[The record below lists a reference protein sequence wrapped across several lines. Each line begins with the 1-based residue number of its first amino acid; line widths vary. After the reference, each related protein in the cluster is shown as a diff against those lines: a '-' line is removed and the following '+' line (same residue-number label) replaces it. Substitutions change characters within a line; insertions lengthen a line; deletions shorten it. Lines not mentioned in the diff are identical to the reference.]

1 MAVKKKVVEID
12 TKDAQQQVDKL
23 KESMAGLNKENN
35 AATTSVKELRQ
46 ELKAQKNI
54 MLSAEEGTKEYN
66 DALQKAAGI
75 QHTLKEQ
82 MEEVNASAMDFGQ
95 IAGNVVKATGGIVA
109 GFQAAKAT
117 MNLFGIENEAV
128 LESLEKMQNLMA
140 ITQAIPALDDGV
152 KAFKRLG
159 LAIKTATIGMNGF
172 KVVLM
177 STGIG
182 AAVVAV
188 GALISAFG
196 KLKKKQDDYVEK
208 QKEQIKLQKEEQ
220 IKAQEKYNESLKKEL
235 DLKEKLLNIRF
246 NGNDVKVYTN
256 ILADYQKQLDEVNAK
271 LKDQYNDAAQLEA
284 KKVYRQLNKELEQL
298 TEGSEEYINKLIEIA
313 SQEQKIKDIKPLSK
327 EEIEDLTKRQT
338 ELNEKITE
346 YRDKLI
352 EAKAVAAAEARKKQ
366 IEQEKKEIEEI
377 KKKYSD
383 LSIDISLYGASEYQK
398 DLASLVKAEQQA
410 LKTVEDAEKKGV
422 VTKEQAEKDKT
433 AIQKYYST
441 QRENIAKKEA
451 AQRENIAK
459 EEAARQR
466 ELSIEM
472 IDTSYQLEQAKLQ
485 KQYDEKLI
493 SEYEFNDRKKELQ
506 TNYVKDYIDN
516 IQFILDTEKNLTDEQ
531 ILDLTNK
538 INDAR
543 ASLKENKETDPNVT
557 TAKQISEA
565 INASALALN
574 DFSNNPAWGN
584 ILKNVA
590 TLAAN
595 WDTLQ
600 ENIGKKGKDAFS
612 AYAQI
617 AAVGLGAVAQMM
629 NGLAAE
635 QDTSNKEGFESSK
648 KFQIAGATMSMFAG
662 IASAWA
668 SSMQLGPIIGPI
680 LGSALSAMMLGLGI
694 AQIDKIK
701 NTQFGGGGST
711 SGSSATPNTSAVNS
725 IIAPVQYTQDVQGA
739 SIEGAIKDTRVYVVE
754 QDISSTQ
761 KKVDVAESEARF

>member
-12 TKDAQQQVDKL
+12 TKDAQQQVDQL

-159 LAIKTATIGMNGF
+159 LAIKSATAGMSGF
-172 KVVLM
+172 KK
-177 STGIG
+177 
-182 AAVVAV
+182 
-188 GALISAFG
+188 ALISTGFG
-196 KLKKKQDDYVEK
+196 ALVVALGLIIANFDKISAWLDEITGQTDFLGNLSDKVIGGLNAAWAGFVQTLKAVGNAIVTYVTAPFKSVWDAIQAYTSTEGDFVDKLKAAGSAMKNGFVAEWKDV
-208 QKEQIKLQKEEQ
+208 
-220 IKAQEKYNESLKKEL
+220 
-235 DLKEKLLNIRF
+235 
-246 NGNDVKVYTN
+246 GNDFKEIGVVSANAYQEGFNKN
-256 ILADYQKQLDEVNAK
+256 RAKRLAKNVE
-271 LKDQYNDAAQLEA
+271 EA
-284 KKVYRQLNKELEQL
+284 K
-298 TEGSEEYINKLIEIA
+298 EIGDA
-313 SQEQKIKDIKPLSK
+313 RGK
-327 EEIEDLTKRQT
+327 
-338 ELNEKITE
+338 
-346 YRDKLI
+346 
-352 EAKAVAAAEARKKQ
+352 AKAEA
-366 IEQEKKEIEEI
+366 
-377 KKKYSD
+377 
-383 LSIDISLYGASEYQK
+383 
-398 DLASLVKAEQQA
+398 
-410 LKTVEDAEKKGV
+410 
-422 VTKEQAEKDKT
+422 
-433 AIQKYYST
+433 
-441 QRENIAKKEA
+441 
-451 AQRENIAK
+451 
-459 EEAARQR
+459 EEAAYKKRLSQIDSQQR
-466 ELSIEM
+466 AEM
-472 IDTSYQLEQAKLQ
+472 LALQALGLGYEEYVNQ
-485 KQYDEKLI
+485 KQSLEDKFTQKRIEALKEILATEKDLTEQEISDLQSELI
-493 SEYEFNDRKKELQ
+493 SLQDSLYKKPEKTSGTTSTS
-506 TNYVKDYIDN
+506 TNAPA
-516 IQFILDTEKNLTDEQ
+516 DE
-531 ILDLTNK
+531 
-538 INDAR
+538 
-543 ASLKENKETDPNVT
+543 NVSN
-557 TAKQISEA
+557 AKQISEA

-600 ENIGKKGKDAFS
+600 ENIKKGGNEAFTS
-612 AYAQI
+612 YAQI
-617 AAVGLGAVAQMM
+617 AATALGAVAQMM

-680 LGSALSAMMLGLGI
+680 LGASLSAMMLGTGL
-694 AQIDKIK
+694 AQIAKIK
-701 NTQFGGGGST
+701 KTQFGGSGNV
-711 SGSSATPNTSAVNS
+711 SGSSATPSTSAVNS
-725 IIAPVQYTQDVQGA
+725 VIAPVQYTQDVQGA
-739 SIEGAIKDTRVYVVE
+739 SIEGAIKDTRVYVTE
-754 QDISSTQ
+754 SDISNTQ

>member
-12 TKDAQQQVDKL
+12 TKDAQQQVDQL
-23 KESMAGLNKENN
+23 KESMAELNKENN
-35 AATTSVKELRQ
+35 SATTSVKELRK
-46 ELKAQKNI
+46 ELKAQKDA

-95 IAGNVVKATGGIVA
+95 IAGNVVKATGGVVA

-159 LAIKTATIGMNGF
+159 LAIKSATIGMNGF
-172 KVVLM
+172 KVALM

-182 AAVVAV
+182 AAVVALGLLV
-188 GALISAFG
+188 ANWDKVTEAMRRWGIIHEDT
-196 KLKKKQDDYVEK
+196 KKKLEEQKKKAEDLKQKLEEAQKAYSDWEK
-208 QKEQIKLQKEEQ
+208 QTAINNLSSEAK
-220 IKAQEKYNESLKKEL
+220 EKYQELENTIEGANLKIAEFQAKMNQVGNDKSAWESLRDQAREY
-235 DLKEKLLNIRF
+235 EAIR
-246 NGNDVKVYTN
+246 D
-256 ILADYQKQLDEVNAK
+256 NAK
-271 LKDQYNDAAQLEA
+271 AAQSEILKNAENTKYAAEEA
-284 KKVYRQLNKELEQL
+284 KK
-298 TEGSEEYINKLIEIA
+298 
-313 SQEQKIKDIKPLSK
+313 
-327 EEIEDLTKRQT
+327 
-338 ELNEKITE
+338 
-346 YRDKLI
+346 
-352 EAKAVAAAEARKKQ
+352 AAEAAKKAAEERKKAV
-366 IEQEKKEIEEI
+366 EQENKEIEEI
-377 KKKYSD
+377 KKKYSE

-398 DLASLVKAEQQA
+398 DLAALVKAEQIA
-410 LKTVEDAEKKGV
+410 IKTVEDAEKKGV

-441 QRENIAKKEA
+441 QRENV
-451 AQRENIAK
+451 AK

-466 ELSIEM
+466 EISIEM
-472 IDTSYQLEQAKLQ
+472 IDISYQLEQAKLQ

-493 SEYEFNDRKKELQ
+493 SEQEFIDRKKELQ
-506 TNYVKDYIDN
+506 TNYVQDYIDN

-574 DFSNNPAWGN
+574 DFSDNPAWGN

-600 ENIGKKGKDAFS
+600 EKIGKGGKDAFA

-617 AAVGLGAVAQMM
+617 ASTALSAVAQMM

-648 KFQIAGATMSMFAG
+648 KFQIAGATMSMLSG
-662 IASAWA
+662 IVSAWA
-668 SSMQLGPIIGPI
+668 SSMQLGPILGPI
-680 LGSALSAMMLGLGI
+680 LGASLSAMMLATGI
-694 AQIDKIK
+694 AQIAKIK
-701 NTQFGGGGST
+701 KTQFGGGGST
-711 SGSSATPNTSAVNS
+711 SGSSATPNAGAVNS
-725 IIAPVQYTQDVQGA
+725 VIAPVQYTQDVQGA
-739 SIEGAIKDTRVYVVE
+739 NIEEAIKDTRVYVVE
-754 QDISSTQ
+754 SDISNTQ
-761 KKVDVAESEARF
+761 NRVDVTESEARF

>member
-12 TKDAQQQVDKL
+12 TKDAQQQVDQL

-35 AATTSVKELRQ
+35 AATTSVKELRK
-46 ELKAQKNI
+46 ELKAQKDI
-54 MLSAEEGTKEYN
+54 MLSTEEGTKEYN

-95 IAGNVVKATGGIVA
+95 IAGNVVKATGGLVA

-172 KVVLM
+172 KVALM

-182 AAVVAV
+182 AAVVALGLLV
-188 GALISAFG
+188 ANWDKVTEAMRRWGIIHEDT
-196 KLKKKQDDYVEK
+196 KKKLEEQKKKVEDLKQKLEEAQQAYRDWEK
-208 QKEQIKLQKEEQ
+208 QSAINNLSSEAK
-220 IKAQEKYNESLKKEL
+220 EKYQELENTIDGANLKIAEFQAKMNQVGNDKSAWESLRDQAREY
-235 DLKEKLLNIRF
+235 EAIR
-246 NGNDVKVYTN
+246 D
-256 ILADYQKQLDEVNAK
+256 NAK
-271 LKDQYNDAAQLEA
+271 AAQSEILKNAENTKYAAEEA
-284 KKVYRQLNKELEQL
+284 KK
-298 TEGSEEYINKLIEIA
+298 
-313 SQEQKIKDIKPLSK
+313 
-327 EEIEDLTKRQT
+327 
-338 ELNEKITE
+338 
-346 YRDKLI
+346 
-352 EAKAVAAAEARKKQ
+352 AAEAAKKAAEERKKVA
-366 IEQEKKEIEEI
+366 EQEKKEIEEI
-377 KKKYSD
+377 KKKYSE

-398 DLASLVKAEQQA
+398 DLAALVKAEQQA
-410 LKTVEDAEKKGV
+410 LKTIEDAEKKGV

-433 AIQKYYST
+433 TIQKYYIT
-441 QRENIAKKEA
+441 QRENA
-451 AQRENIAK
+451 AK

-466 ELSIEM
+466 EISIEM

-493 SEYEFNDRKKELQ
+493 SEQEFNDRKKELQ
-506 TNYVKDYIDN
+506 TNYVQDYVDN
-516 IQFILDTEKNLTDEQ
+516 IQFILDTEKNLTEEQ

-543 ASLKENKETDPNVT
+543 ASLKENKETDENNETDPNVT

-574 DFSNNPAWGN
+574 DFSDNPAWGN

-617 AAVGLGAVAQMM
+617 AATALGAVAQMM

-668 SSMQLGPIIGPI
+668 SSMQLGPILGPI
-680 LGSALSAMMLGLGI
+680 IGASLSAMMLGTGL
-694 AQIDKIK
+694 AQIAKIK
-701 NTQFGGGGST
+701 KTQFGGGGNA
-711 SGSSATPNTSAVNS
+711 SGSSATPNAGAVNS
-725 IIAPVQYTQDVQGA
+725 VIAPVQYTSDIQGA

-754 QDISSTQ
+754 QDISNTQ

>member
-12 TKDAQQQVDKL
+12 TKDAQQQVDQL

-46 ELKAQKNI
+46 ELKAQKDI

-159 LAIKTATIGMNGF
+159 LAIKSATAGMSGLKKAIISTGFGALVVALGLIIANFDKISAWLDEITGQTDFLGNLSDKVIGGLNAAWAGLVQTLKAVGSAIVTYITAPFKSVWDAIQAYTSTEGDFMDKLKAAGSAMKNGF
-172 KVVLM
+172 VSDWKDVGNDFKEIGVVSANAYQEGFNKNRAKRL
-177 STGIG
+177 
-182 AAVVAV
+182 AKNVEEAV
-188 GALISAFG
+188 
-196 KLKKKQDDYVEK
+196 
-208 QKEQIKLQKEEQ
+208 EEG
-220 IKAQEKYNESLKKEL
+220 KKEG
-235 DLKEKLLNIRF
+235 K
-246 NGNDVKVYTN
+246 
-256 ILADYQKQLDEVNAK
+256 AK
-271 LKDQYNDAAQLEA
+271 
-284 KKVYRQLNKELEQL
+284 
-298 TEGSEEYINKLIEIA
+298 G
-313 SQEQKIKDIKPLSK
+313 
-327 EEIEDLTKRQT
+327 
-338 ELNEKITE
+338 
-346 YRDKLI
+346 
-352 EAKAVAAAEARKKQ
+352 EAKADA
-366 IEQEKKEIEEI
+366 EQEAYYKKRLKEIDKEERADMLALQALGLDYEEYVNQKEALEDKFTKKRI
-377 KKKYSD
+377 KALKEILATS
-383 LSIDISLYGASEYQK
+383 K
-398 DLASLVKAEQQA
+398 DLTEQEIIDLENQLIDFQDKLVKKPE
-410 LKTVEDAEKKGV
+410 
-422 VTKEQAEKDKT
+422 
-433 AIQKYYST
+433 
-441 QRENIAKKEA
+441 
-451 AQRENIAK
+451 
-459 EEAARQR
+459 
-466 ELSIEM
+466 
-472 IDTSYQLEQAKLQ
+472 
-485 KQYDEKLI
+485 
-493 SEYEFNDRKKELQ
+493 
-506 TNYVKDYIDN
+506 
-516 IQFILDTEKNLTDEQ
+516 
-531 ILDLTNK
+531 
-538 INDAR
+538 
-543 ASLKENKETDPNVT
+543 ENKTTETSEENVPAEVS

-600 ENIGKKGKDAFS
+600 EQIKEGGSKAFT

-617 AAVGLGAVAQMM
+617 AATALSAVAQMM

-635 QDTSNKEGFESSK
+635 QDTTNKEGFESAK
-648 KFQIAGATMSMFAG
+648 KYQIAGATMSMLAG

-668 SSMQLGPIIGPI
+668 SSMQLMFPANVII
-680 LGSALSAMMLGLGI
+680 GSALSAMMLGTGI
-694 AQIDKIK
+694 AQIAKIK
-701 NTQFGGGGST
+701 KTQFGGSGST
-711 SGSSATPNTSAVNS
+711 SGSSASPNAGAVAS
-725 IIAPVQYTQDVQGA
+725 IQAPVQYTQDVQGA
-739 SIEGAIKDTRVYVVE
+739 SIEGAIKDTRVYVTE
-754 QDISSTQ
+754 SDISSTQ